1 MTLMR
6 YALTAA
12 PALLLAACATDAPEA
27 VADAPTAAPAAAP
40 VSTMDGVTG
49 DQAGYLYKGGY
60 ASPLWLS
67 DAFEGTHERRFEG
80 DTLVLTMDQTN
91 QGSGGLDTALARP
104 EGENATVAQVSD
116 DLTVCFAYDVQL
128 TGDGSWWAGPKISVN
143 WGEGD
148 RNGMAGWHETYVI
161 EIASDDPATFE
172 AKMKEYWDVTF
183 LGETEQDGS
192 TYRHFYFPFEEW
204 DQYRAIRQD
213 YRSAGATSI
222 GPILDIWQA
231 GGLPSD
237 EVFDGVK
244 VNIETYGPVS
254 GTVRIDADI
263 PDSYRNPAGAPCEK
277 R

>member
-1 MTLMR
+1 MR
-6 YALTAA
+6 YATTAA
-12 PALLLAACATDAPEA
+12 PAPFLALLLAACATEMPEPL
-27 VADAPTAAPAAAP
+27 VASDTPSAASASA
-40 VSTMDGVTG
+40 TDGVTG

-80 DTLVLTMDQTN
+80 DTLVLTMNQTN

-104 EGENATVAQVSD
+104 EGENATVAEVSD

-192 TYRHFYFPFEEW
+192 TYRHFYFPF
-204 DQYRAIRQD
+204 
-213 YRSAGATSI
+213 
-222 GPILDIWQA
+222 
-231 GGLPSD
+231 
-237 EVFDGVK
+237 
-244 VNIETYGPVS
+244 
-254 GTVRIDADI
+254 
-263 PDSYRNPAGAPCEK
+263 
-277 R
+277 